1 MKLVLWRVAVI
12 LIVTLMLIPV
22 LLYKDHEQFNLSQN
36 SMEYSSCE
44 SIENRAV
51 YFYCLKKK
59 AEQRARGC
67 SNFPEETL
75 KASCF
80 ENVNQERLTYITLN
94 PTHKGFSFSH
104 YNKIFLF
111 GLVLMI
117 LIMLLKP
124 PFIYFNSYYAQ
135 MIKSFLG
142 ALPQSDYLAQRP
154 WWLLVSVVFLV
165 ILIVISALE
174 LAARILS

>member
-1 MKLVLWRVAVI
+1 
-12 LIVTLMLIPV
+12 MLIPV

-44 SIENRAV
+44 VLESRAV

-59 AEQRARGC
+59 AELRARSC
-67 SNFPEETL
+67 HNFPEETL

-80 ENVNQERLTYITLN
+80 ENVNQERMTYITLN
-94 PTHKGFSFSH
+94 PTHQNFSFSH
-104 YNKIFLF
+104 YKKVFIF
-111 GLVLMI
+111 GLVLII
-117 LIMLLKP
+117 LIILLKP
-124 PFIYFNSYYAQ
+124 PFIHFNSYYSQ

-154 WWLLVSVVFLV
+154 WWLLVSVVVLV
-165 ILIVISALE
+165 VLIVISALE
-174 LAARILS
+174 LIARMLS